1 MMVTEVEVDV
11 IIDKLLEVRRYR
23 PGTHASLT
31 FEEIVWLCERASEV
45 FMRQPTLL
53 ELEAPLMVCGD
64 LHGQYYQLLKYFE
77 CGGYPPETN
86 YLFLGDYADQGEQ
99 GIETLCLLLAYK
111 VKYPDS
117 LFMLRGNHECASMTR
132 IYGFYDEC
140 KQRFNLKLLKA
151 FVRCFN
157 TLPIAA
163 IISGKI
169 FCVHGGLSPE
179 LRSLDQIRDIV
190 RPTDIP
196 DSGLLSD
203 LLWSDPN
210 KRVQGWDDGCGRGI
224 GWKFGPDIVTAFVTK
239 HNFSMICR
247 SHQVV
252 DDGYELSTDG
262 RLITIYS
269 EANHLG
275 SYENKGC
282 MMSVNKPGCEM
293 NGVQTTFNLLIL
305 NP

>member
-1 MMVTEVEVDV
+1 MEAAHVDV

-23 PGTHASLT
+23 PGIHASLT

-86 YLFLGDYADQGEQ
+86 YLFLGDYVNRGRQ

-111 VKYPDS
+111 VKYPDNF
-117 LFMLRGNHECASMTR
+117 FMLRGHHECASMTR

-140 KQRFNLKLLKA
+140 RQRFNIKLWKH
-151 FVRCFN
+151 FFNCFN

-163 IISGKI
+163 TISGKI
-169 FCVHGGLSPE
+169 FCVHGGLSPQLE
-179 LRSLDQIRDIV
+179 SLDQIRNIT
-190 RPTDIP
+190 RPTDVP
-196 DSGLLSD
+196 ESGLLTD

-210 KRVQGWDDGCGRGI
+210 QDHTGWMESDRGI
-224 GWKFGPDIVTAFVTK
+224 SFTFGPEIVTAFVTK

-252 DDGYELSTDG
+252 EDGYEFSADG

-275 SYENKGC
+275 EFDNKGC
-282 MMSVNKPGCEM
+282 MMIVDKDLAFSYLMIDPSAQK
-293 NGVQTTFNLLIL
+293 TRS
-305 NP
+305 